1 MKMKM
6 KQKTE
11 KNEQNVQLEEV
22 MEKPQVENIEVKE
35 EKEEVKPFNPLSK
48 GRVIARF
55 ILKRRG
61 IVDDKKNPYY
71 ANRAPKSK
79 DLFVLPMRSNGTYT
93 SVLSKEEEEFYEK
106 ALGLNKGDLNVNK
119 TENNYWDSNAKNS
132 CASVTLGKDDTYFDK
147 SDPKDM
153 IRLAIL
159 RAYPDI
165 IASSPAEKDERP
177 RETYRWV
184 LIDESAQYS
193 DGESMTEKLMEC
205 NKILTKYYQD
215 KWVLKYIVDKVKKV
229 PSSPRTA
236 LSALQSTMGEIMTTK
251 LKDTHKVMSDKQLL
265 VKANMAKARAFSIIN
280 IRSGLMLY
288 NNSPLAFPG
297 FEATEQNAADFL
309 SDARNQELYLEILSK
324 TPNDI

>member
-1 MKMKM
+1 MN
-6 KQKTE
+6 QKVKRE
-11 KNEQNVQLEEV
+11 PSVQEV
-22 MEKPQVENIEVKE
+22 MEKPLEENIEVKE
-35 EKEEVKPFNPLSK
+35 EKKPFNPLSK

-71 ANRAPKSK
+71 ANRAPKSR
-79 DLFVLPMRSNGTYT
+79 DLFVLPMRGNGTYE
-93 SVLSKEEEEFYEK
+93 SVLTPEEEAFYEK
-106 ALGLNKGDLNVNK
+106 ALGLNPGDLNVNK
-119 TENNYWDSNAKNS
+119 TDNNYWDSNAKNS
-132 CASVTLGKDDTYFDK
+132 CASVTLNGKDDTYFDK
-147 SDPKDM
+147 SKPQDM
-153 IRLAIL
+153 IKLAIL
-159 RAYPDI
+159 RAYPDV
-165 IASSPAEKDERP
+165 IASSPAEMEERP

-205 NKILTKYYQD
+205 NKILTKHYQD
-215 KWVLKYIVDKVKKV
+215 KWVLKYIVDRVKKV
-229 PSSPRTA
+229 PSSPRTT

-251 LKDTHKVMSDKQLL
+251 LKDTYKVMSDKQLL
-265 VKANMAKARAFSIIN
+265 IKANMAKARAFSVIN

-288 NNSPLAFPG
+288 NNMPLAYPG

-309 SDARNQELYLEILSK
+309 SDVKNQELYLEILSK

>member
-1 MKMKM
+1 MN
-6 KQKTE
+6 QKTKKE
-11 KNEQNVQLEEV
+11 PSVQEV
-22 MEKPQVENIEVKE
+22 MEKPLVEDIEV
-35 EKEEVKPFNPLSK
+35 KEEVKPFNPLSK

-55 ILKRRG
+55 ILKKRG

-71 ANRAPKSK
+71 ANRAPKSR
-79 DLFVLPMRSNGTYT
+79 DLFVLPMRGNGTYE
-93 SVLSKEEEEFYEK
+93 SVLSPEEEAFYEK
-106 ALGLNKGDLNVNK
+106 ALSLNPGDLNVNK
-119 TENNYWDSNAKNS
+119 VDNNYWDSNAKNS
-132 CASVTLGKDDTYFDK
+132 CASVTLNGKDDTYFDK
-147 SDPKDM
+147 SNPQDM

-165 IASSPAEKDERP
+165 IASSPAELEERP

-215 KWVLKYIVDKVKKV
+215 KWVLKYIVDRVKKV

-251 LKDTHKVMSDKQLL
+251 LKDTYKVMSDKQLL

-288 NNSPLAFPG
+288 NNMPLAYPG

-309 SDARNQELYLEILSK
+309 SDQKNQELYLEILSK